1 MTYTTDLQELFDI
14 PTSQLVDE
22 LIEAQAE
29 DFANWQRLK
38 AKGRILDQ
46 ALAFWEYYLAKQGI
60 RA

>member
-1 MTYTTDLQELFDI
+1 MTDLQELFDI

-38 AKGRILDQ
+38 AKGRILDRV
-46 ALAFWEYYLAKQGI
+46 LAFWERYLTNEGI
-60 RA
+60 TA